1 MRQKMLFCCL
11 TETMGNYK
19 IIPIFVPH
27 KGCPHQCS
35 FCNQKHITGQ
45 IEDVT
50 PKMAEETILKYLT
63 TIDSARNFVE
73 IAFYGGSFTAI
84 DLKLQCSLLSVAKK
98 YKDSGLVHGIRLSTR
113 PDAISKEILDNLL
126 DFGITDIELGVQSMC
141 EDVLLKNNRGHST
154 KHVKDAVSLIRKYP
168 FKLGLQMMVGLIG
181 DSKEKSVYT
190 AGKIAK
196 LNPDFV
202 RIYPTLVFDN
212 TPMAEL
218 YKAGEFVPL
227 TVEQAVDI
235 CREVKDIFDKNNIKI
250 IRIGLLVTENEAK
263 ENLLDGP
270 YHPSFRNL
278 L

>member
-1 MRQKMLFCCL
+1 
-11 TETMGNYK
+11 MGKYK

-45 IEDVT
+45 TTDVT
-50 PKMAEETILKYLT
+50 PAMAEEIILEYLS
-63 TIDSARNFVE
+63 TIDSTKNFVE
-73 IAFYGGSFTAI
+73 VAFYGGSFTAI
-84 DLKLQCSLLSVAKK
+84 DMELQCNLLEVAKK
-98 YKDSGLVHGIRLSTR
+98 YKDKGLVHGIRLSTR
-113 PDAISKEILDNLL
+113 PDAISDEILENLKRY
-126 DFGITDIELGVQSMC
+126 GVTDIELGVQSMC